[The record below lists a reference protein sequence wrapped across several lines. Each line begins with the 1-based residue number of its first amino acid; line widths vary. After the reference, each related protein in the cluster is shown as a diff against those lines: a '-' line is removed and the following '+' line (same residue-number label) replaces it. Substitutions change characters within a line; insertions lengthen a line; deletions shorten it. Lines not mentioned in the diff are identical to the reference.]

1 MAEWV
6 ATLRGPPTADIAAL
20 RRWPADIQAEAHLL
34 YSSGT
39 STSNG
44 AAGWRAARRR
54 TSRRSTSSKAC
65 HRAGLWR
72 KLVSSSIGIID
83 EIRFVVRSLGTISAI
98 CQRARRR
105 HRRSA
110 RLVCGTG
117 PRRQAA
123 HVSHSSR
130 VFRRIRGAGCRARP
144 HRASEARRRGRS
156 RSRAAQKGS
165 AALLHDA
172 FHAVRRCRRC
182 GGRRHL
188 PLPRRPNVRAPTVED
203 RTSGARR
210 PNHWNGLPGSQ
221 TVWGVVRSYRAPS
234 RPPRLTPAP

>member
-1 MAEWV
+1 VAEWV

-123 HVSHSSR
+123 HGSHSSR
-130 VFRRIRGAGCRARP
+130 VVSRIRGAGCRARP

-156 RSRAAQKGS
+156 RSRAAHEGSDARCKGARQEVRKCGS
-165 AALLHDA
+165 AALGETTPSSP
-172 FHAVRRCRRC
+172 V
-182 GGRRHL
+182 
-188 PLPRRPNVRAPTVED
+188 PT
-203 RTSGARR
+203 
-210 PNHWNGLPGSQ
+210 L
-221 TVWGVVRSYRAPS
+221 
-234 RPPRLTPAP
+234 

>member
-1 MAEWV
+1 M
-6 ATLRGPPTADIAAL
+6 
-20 RRWPADIQAEAHLL
+20 

-39 STSNG
+39 SKSNG

-72 KLVSSSIGIID
+72 ELVSSSIGAID

-123 HVSHSSR
+123 HGVHSSR
-130 VFRRIRGAGCRARP
+130 VVSRIRGAGCRARP

-156 RSRAAQKGS
+156 RSRATQKGS

-188 PLPRRPNVRAPTVED
+188 PLRM
-203 RTSGARR
+203 
-210 PNHWNGLPGSQ
+210 SQ
-221 TVWGVVRSYRAPS
+221 R
-234 RPPRLTPAP
+234 

>member
-1 MAEWV
+1 V
-6 ATLRGPPTADIAAL
+6 TK
-20 RRWPADIQAEAHLL
+20 
-34 YSSGT
+34 
-39 STSNG
+39 G

-123 HVSHSSR
+123 HGSHSSR
-130 VFRRIRGAGCRARP
+130 VVSRIRGAGCRARP

-156 RSRAAQKGS
+156 RSRAAHEGSDARCKGARQEVRKCGS
-165 AALLHDA
+165 AALGETTSPSCPNVVRLPVPTPTSDA
-172 FHAVRRCRRC
+172 SVAKKPCRRPVADTDRLILSVAPTRPMEPQVSLSV
-182 GGRRHL
+182 GTQ
-188 PLPRRPNVRAPTVED
+188 PLPYPCR
-203 RTSGARR
+203 
-210 PNHWNGLPGSQ
+210 
-221 TVWGVVRSYRAPS
+221 
-234 RPPRLTPAP
+234 PRLPSPTPS

>member
-1 MAEWV
+1 LGRPWGGGLGRPGQPLATALGHVRCLRV
-6 ATLRGPPTADIAAL
+6 ARSVWNARQRDQVT
-20 RRWPADIQAEAHLL
+20 
-34 YSSGT
+34 
-39 STSNG
+39 NG

-123 HVSHSSR
+123 HGSHSSR
-130 VFRRIRGAGCRARP
+130 VVSRIRGAGCRARP

-156 RSRAAQKGS
+156 RSRAAHEGSDARCKGARQEVRKCGS
-165 AALLHDA
+165 AALGETTSPSCPNVVRPPVKVSRFFMNRHDA
-172 FHAVRRCRRC
+172 TFK
-182 GGRRHL
+182 
-188 PLPRRPNVRAPTVED
+188 
-203 RTSGARR
+203 S
-210 PNHWNGLPGSQ
+210 S
-221 TVWGVVRSYRAPS
+221 
-234 RPPRLTPAP
+234 

>member
-1 MAEWV
+1 MGRRPGAAR
-6 ATLRGPPTADIAAL
+6 ATTCDGLGTCAMPPSCAQRLERETKRD
-20 RRWPADIQAEAHLL
+20 QV
-34 YSSGT
+34 T
-39 STSNG
+39 KG

-72 KLVSSSIGIID
+72 KLVSSSIGAID

-110 RLVCGTG
+110 RLVCGAG

-123 HVSHSSR
+123 HGSHSSR
-130 VFRRIRGAGCRARP
+130 VVSRIRGAGCRARP

-182 GGRRHL
+182 GGRRDL
-188 PLPRRPNVRAPTVED
+188 PLRMSQRWGPDCTGE
-203 RTSGARR
+203 AR
-210 PNHWNGLPGSQ
+210 L
-221 TVWGVVRSYRAPS
+221 Y
-234 RPPRLTPAP
+234 

>member
-1 MAEWV
+1 VAEWV

-20 RRWPADIQAEAHLL
+20 RRWPADIQAGAHLL

-39 STSNG
+39 SKSNG

-72 KLVSSSIGIID
+72 ELVSSSIGAID

-123 HVSHSSR
+123 HGVHSSR
-130 VFRRIRGAGCRARP
+130 VVSRIRGAGCRARP

-156 RSRAAQKGS
+156 RSRATQKGS

-182 GGRRHL
+182 GGRRDL
-188 PLPRRPNVRAPTVED
+188 PLPRRPNVRAPTVE
-203 RTSGARR
+203 G
-210 PNHWNGLPGSQ
+210 W
-221 TVWGVVRSYRAPS
+221 PS
-234 RPPRLTPAP
+234 IDPCFEGMVP

>member
-1 MAEWV
+1 LGRPWGGGLGRPGQPLATALGHVRCLRV
-6 ATLRGPPTADIAAL
+6 ARSVWNARQRDQVTK
-20 RRWPADIQAEAHLL
+20 
-34 YSSGT
+34 
-39 STSNG
+39 G

-123 HVSHSSR
+123 HGSHSSR
-130 VFRRIRGAGCRARP
+130 VVSRIRGAGCRARP

-156 RSRAAQKGS
+156 RSRAAHEGSDARCKGARQEVRKCGS
-165 AALLHDA
+165 AALGETTSPT
-172 FHAVRRCRRC
+172 C
-182 GGRRHL
+182 
-188 PLPRRPNVRAPTVED
+188 PNVVRL
-203 RTSGARR
+203 RLSGAS
-210 PNHWNGLPGSQ
+210 PKG
-221 TVWGVVRSYRAPS
+221 
-234 RPPRLTPAP
+234 